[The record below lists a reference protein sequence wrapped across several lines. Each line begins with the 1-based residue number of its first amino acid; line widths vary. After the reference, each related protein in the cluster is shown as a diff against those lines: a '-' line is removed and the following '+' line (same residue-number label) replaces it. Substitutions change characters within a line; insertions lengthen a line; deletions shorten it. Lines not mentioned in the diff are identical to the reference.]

1 MAIPFQL
8 LVLISHSKQ
17 SETIMK
23 PPSTAYGEYYQ
34 TYINLVE
41 ETDLLTAFDNLTSE
55 GHSFWLDITEEQGNY
70 RYAEGKWSI
79 KELLQHIID
88 TERIFA
94 YRALAIARGDT
105 TSLPGYDENTY
116 AYNCEADSR
125 LMEDLVDELFTV
137 RNASITLFGGLTD
150 AALNRI
156 GTANGAAL
164 SALAAG
170 FIIVGHELH
179 HIGAVKKRYLGA

>member
-1 MAIPFQL
+1 
-8 LVLISHSKQ
+8 
-17 SETIMK
+17 MK
-23 PPSTAYGEYYQ
+23 PEPSTHSPYFSR
-34 TYINLVE
+34 YIDLVE
-41 ETDLLTAFDNLTSE
+41 ETDLLTAFDNLSSE
-55 GHSFWLDITEEQGNY
+55 GHSFWLDITEEQGNF

-79 KELLQHIID
+79 KEVLQHIID

-116 AYNCEADSR
+116 AANSEADSR
-125 LMEDLVDELFTV
+125 LMEDLVDELFTL
-137 RNASITLFGGLTD
+137 RNATTTLFSGLTD
-150 AALNRI
+150 AALDRI
-156 GTANGAAL
+156 GTANGASL

-179 HIGAVKKRYLGA
+179 HVNVVKDRYLTES